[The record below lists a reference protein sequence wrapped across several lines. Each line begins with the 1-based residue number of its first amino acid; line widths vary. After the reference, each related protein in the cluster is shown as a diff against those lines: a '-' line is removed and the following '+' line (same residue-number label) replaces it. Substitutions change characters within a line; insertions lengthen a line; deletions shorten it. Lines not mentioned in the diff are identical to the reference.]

1 MVIKLWLQQTASQGS
16 DTVVHVA
23 LSNEVKEGGHYYE
36 NCQRAQPAA
45 AALKS
50 DDRNRL
56 WDLTCH
62 QLGIQEFGKI

>member
-1 MVIKLWLQQTASQGS
+1 MIIDFCPSQTPSQGS

-23 LSNEVKEGGHYYE
+23 LSCDVKEGGHYYE
-36 NCQRAQPAA
+36 NCHRVRPAA

-62 QLGIQEFGKI
+62 QLGIQEFGKV

>member
-1 MVIKLWLQQTASQGS
+1 MIKLWAFQTPRQGS

-23 LSNEVKEGGHYYE
+23 LSHDVKEGGQYYE
-36 NCQRAQPAA
+36 NCRPTQPSA
-45 AALKS
+45 AALKN

-62 QLGIQEFGKI
+62 QLTIQEFGRA